1 MRHIK
6 LSTRQGLSTF
16 RSDSHSS
23 KPMYVRLLV
32 VTCLCVMH
40 VQALNYSMC
49 QEWSGNDFFNHFY
62 WWSGPDPTHGLVDY
76 VNQDVSRRSNLS
88 YVDQNTGNFVLN
100 VDTGDPVPRNGNWS
114 HLVRR
119 SNRIHSNHKFGD
131 GFYILKLAR
140 MPTGCGTWPAFWTS
154 TGSTWPDGGE
164 IDIIENANG
173 DGPNLSSLHA
183 GANCNVDQKFNNNQQ
198 GYVIMAS
205 LRFLETYAYSETS
218 CVRTALINRDA
229 RVSLT
234 TTIPLARASTTGT
247 LSFTAIS
254 SPSSNMKNLLTR
266 NYSGGGWF
274 AMMRDTRVNGTGVR
288 IDASH

>member
-1 MRHIK
+1 
-6 LSTRQGLSTF
+6 
-16 RSDSHSS
+16 
-23 KPMYVRLLV
+23 MYVRLLV

-49 QEWSGNDFFNHFY
+49 QEWSGSDFFNHFY

-218 CVRTALINRDA
+218 CV
-229 RVSLT
+229 
-234 TTIPLARASTTGT
+234 
-247 LSFTAIS
+247 
-254 SPSSNMKNLLTR
+254 
-266 NYSGGGWF
+266 
-274 AMMRDTRVNGTGVR
+274 
-288 IDASH
+288 

>member
-1 MRHIK
+1 M
-6 LSTRQGLSTF
+6 G
-16 RSDSHSS
+16 
-23 KPMYVRLLV
+23 
-32 VTCLCVMH
+32 
-40 VQALNYSMC
+40 
-49 QEWSGNDFFNHFY
+49 
-62 WWSGPDPTHGLVDY
+62 HGLPSGRQQEAHGLMVA
-76 VNQDVSRRSNLS
+76 
-88 YVDQNTGNFVLN
+88 
-100 VDTGDPVPRNGNWS
+100 
-114 HLVRR
+114 
-119 SNRIHSNHKFGD
+119 K
-131 GFYILKLAR
+131 
-140 MPTGCGTWPAFWTS
+140 
-154 TGSTWPDGGE
+154 

-218 CVRTALINRDA
+218 CVRTAPINRDA

-254 SPSSNMKNLLTR
+254 SSSPNMKKLLTR